1 MNPALITA
9 YAERNRLAHSLRE
22 IGNIADGPT
31 MSYSP
36 EIERQELLKRLIV
49 ITNVVQGAL
58 RVPTHDNG
66 HKECDCKDVSSF
78 GAGIKPAA
86 LLIVAVVLGIV
97 LFFGIAAHCQTQTID
112 HGRVQTIQ
120 RALRRNGYA
129 LPVTGV
135 LDGKTTAALQ
145 DIAQTHGWQHKQV
158 PDSRV
163 LIYLGLGPNYSGLLN
178 PETAMIARNQ

>member
-1 MNPALITA
+1 MKTFALV
-9 YAERNRLAHSLRE
+9 
-22 IGNIADGPT
+22 
-31 MSYSP
+31 
-36 EIERQELLKRLIV
+36 LL
-49 ITNVVQGAL
+49 
-58 RVPTHDNG
+58 
-66 HKECDCKDVSSF
+66 
-78 GAGIKPAA
+78 AA
-86 LLIVAVVLGIV
+86 LFAVSAVG
-97 LFFGIAAHCQTQTID
+97 QTID
-112 HGRVQTIQ
+112 HGRMQTIQ

-135 LDGKTTAALQ
+135 LDHKTTAALQ